1 MAKVTLSEGVYWV
14 GAVDWNARNFHGF
27 ITPYG
32 ITYNAY
38 LIIDEKIT
46 LIDTVKYP
54 FYEEMLE
61 KIKEIVSPQ
70 EISYIIS
77 NHVEMDHSSSLPLI
91 FKETPNAQ
99 IIATKR
105 GIAGLRKHYK
115 AVRRSRPL
123 LFADL
128 PFVPV
133 KEGDELSIGK
143 RTLKFIETPMLHWP
157 DSMATYLVDEG
168 ILFSMDAFGQHLAT
182 SRRFD
187 DEVGLEIIM
196 PEAAKYY
203 ANIVMPFASQVL
215 KTIDKAKPLKINMLA
230 TSHGVIWRQNIG
242 TIIESYVKWASGEA
256 EEKILVIYD
265 TMWNSTEM
273 MAKALVKGITNEGVE
288 VKLFKLTGSDTSEII
303 KEVLTAKAILVGSPT
318 LNNGMFP
325 TVAGFLEYMRGL
337 RPKGKIG
344 AAFGS
349 YGWGKG
355 AVRGI
360 EEMLQKT
367 KIEVLDANLEFQF
380 VPDKEELQRCV
391 EFGSSVAKQVKKG

>member
-14 GAVDWNARNFHGF
+14 GAVDWNVRNFHGYT
-27 ITPYG
+27 TPHG
-32 ITYNAY
+32 ATYNAY

-54 FYEEMLE
+54 FYEEMLGR
-61 KIKEIVSPQ
+61 IKEIVSPK
-70 EISYIIS
+70 EISYLIS
-77 NHVEMDHSSSLPLI
+77 NHVEMDHSSSLPMI
-91 FKETPNAQ
+91 FKEVSNAQ
-99 IIATKR
+99 VFATKR

-115 AVRRSRPL
+115 A
-123 LFADL
+123 DL
-128 PFVPV
+128 PFIPV

-168 ILFSMDAFGQHLAT
+168 ILFSMDAFGQHIAT

-203 ANIVMPFASQVL
+203 ANIVMPFGSQVL
-215 KTIDKAKPLKINMLA
+215 KTIDKAKDLKINMLA
-230 TSHGVIWRQNIG
+230 TSHGVIWRQNIA

-367 KIEVLDANLEFQF
+367 KIELLDANLEFQF
-380 VPDKEELQRCV
+380 VPDKEELQKCV
-391 EFGSSVAKQVKKG
+391 EFGSSVAKQVLF

>member
-1 MAKVTLSEGVYWV
+1 
-14 GAVDWNARNFHGF
+14 
-27 ITPYG
+27 
-32 ITYNAY
+32 
-38 LIIDEKIT
+38 LIVDEKIT

-54 FYEEMLE
+54 FYEEMLTR
-61 KIKEIVSPQ
+61 IKDIVSPK
-70 EISYIIS
+70 EISYLVS
-77 NHVEMDHSSSLPLI
+77 NHVEMDHSSSLPMI

-99 IIATKR
+99 VIATER
-105 GIAGLRKHYK
+105 GVAGLRKHFK
-115 AVRRSRPL
+115 T
-123 LFADL
+123 DL

-133 KEGDELSIGK
+133 KEGDGLPIGK

-157 DSMATYLVDEG
+157 DSMMTYLVDEG
-168 ILFSMDAFGQHLAT
+168 ILFSMDGFGQHLAT

-203 ANIVMPFASQVL
+203 ANIVMPFAAQVL
-215 KTIDKAKPLKINMLA
+215 KTIDKAKTLKINMLA
-230 TSHGVIWRQNIG
+230 TSHGVIWRKNIG
-242 TIIESYVKWASGEA
+242 SIIEAYIKWASGEA

-265 TMWNSTEM
+265 TMWGSTEM

-288 VKLFKLTGSDTSEII
+288 VKLFKLTGADTSEII

-318 LNNGMFP
+318 LNNGIFP

-337 RPKGKIG
+337 RPKSKIG

-367 KIEVLDANLEFQF
+367 KIELLDANLEFQF
-380 VPDKEELQRCV
+380 VPDKEELQKCV
-391 EFGSSVAKQVKKG
+391 EFGSSVAKQVKRKE

>member
-1 MAKVTLSEGVYWV
+1 MAKVTLAEGIYWV
-14 GAVDWNARNFHGF
+14 GAVDWNIRNFHGYT
-27 ITPYG
+27 TPQG
-32 ITYNAY
+32 ATYNAY
-38 LIIDEKIT
+38 LIVDEKIT

-54 FYEEMLE
+54 FYEEMLTR
-61 KIKEIVSPQ
+61 IKDIVSPK
-70 EISYIIS
+70 EISYLVS
-77 NHVEMDHSSSLPLI
+77 NHVEMDHSSSLPMI

-99 IIATKR
+99 VIATER
-105 GIAGLRKHYK
+105 GVAGLRKHFK
-115 AVRRSRPL
+115 T
-123 LFADL
+123 DL

-133 KEGDELSIGK
+133 KEGDGLPIGK

-157 DSMATYLVDEG
+157 DSMMTYLVDEG
-168 ILFSMDAFGQHLAT
+168 ILFSMDGFGQHLAT

-203 ANIVMPFASQVL
+203 ANIVMPFAAQVL
-215 KTIDKAKPLKINMLA
+215 KTIDKAKTLKINMLA
-230 TSHGVIWRQNIG
+230 TSHGVIWRKNIG
-242 TIIESYVKWASGEA
+242 SIIEAYIKWASGEA

-265 TMWNSTEM
+265 TMWGSTEM

-288 VKLFKLTGSDTSEII
+288 VKLFKLTGADTSEII

-318 LNNGMFP
+318 LNNGIFP

-337 RPKGKIG
+337 RPKSKIG

-367 KIEVLDANLEFQF
+367 KIELLDANLEFQF
-380 VPDKEELQRCV
+380 VPDKEELQKCV
-391 EFGSSVAKQVKKG
+391 EFGSSVAKQVKRKE

>member
-1 MAKVTLSEGVYWV
+1 MAEVTLSEGVYWV
-14 GAVDWNARNFHGF
+14 GAVDWNIRNFHGYT
-27 ITPYG
+27 TPHG
-32 ITYNAY
+32 ATYNAY
-38 LIIDEKIT
+38 LIVDEKIT

-61 KIKEIVSPQ
+61 RIKEIVSPK
-70 EISYIIS
+70 EISYLVS

-99 IIATKR
+99 VLATER
-105 GIAGLRKHYK
+105 GISGLRKHFK
-115 AVRRSRPL
+115 V
-123 LFADL
+123 DL

-157 DSMATYLVDEG
+157 DSMMTYLVDEG
-168 ILFSMDAFGQHLAT
+168 ILFSMDGFGQHLAT
-182 SRRFD
+182 SKRFD

-203 ANIVMPFASQVL
+203 ANIVMPFAAQVL
-215 KTIDKAKPLKINMLA
+215 RTIDKAKTLKINMLA

-242 TIIESYVKWASGEA
+242 NIIEAYLKWASGEA

-265 TMWNSTEM
+265 TMWGSTEM
-273 MAKALVKGITNEGVE
+273 MAEALVKGITNEGVE
-288 VKLFKLTGSDTSEII
+288 VKLFKLTGSDTTEII

-360 EEMLQKT
+360 EEVLQKT
-367 KIEVLDANLEFQF
+367 KIELLDANLEFQF
-380 VPDKEELQRCV
+380 VPDKEELQKCV
-391 EFGSSVAKQVKKG
+391 EFGSSVAKQVKRET